1 MKESD
6 TRLRGILDEMSSL
19 SDAGKLPIH
28 EQWQAMADKVQTLGP
43 EELEAVSDH
52 WQSLPTPYLPM
63 IDDPTLTRPNK
74 AYFSELQY
82 LATTYKPFVSTFLH
96 AVAGDLVD
104 IPILQWL
111 DSPPHPSVMVPAL
124 VSMPLIGLTQLCQYL
139 VACRIARREVGQVCA
154 SFDQLSGH
162 SQGIVS
168 ALAVSASKTYAQFVC
183 NSKKAL
189 RLLGL
194 VARKSTE
201 AFVGQSQMLEPAPEN
216 TSPMLLVGGL
226 LQNELQGLIDLIR
239 DPKKVLDIHIG
250 LKNGHRKFVVNGDPA
265 DLHHLHQI
273 LERIKMARPVPAPRV
288 FSFFLDINVPF
299 HHPYLQS
306 AVRDVCQSA
315 LAGDDLW
322 KDDQLLVPVLD
333 TFRGQ
338 DMRIAQSQRQN
349 LTRHLAEQIMVLPV
363 DWPAVTAFEG
373 IPRPTHIIDFGPGQG
388 GGIGSLTYFN
398 LLGTGVDSVSFGRG
412 LTRFYDASVRTLV
425 PWDRVRH
432 GRSIGPIFMTR
443 GLDSNTVAHIF
454 TQIEVADV
462 VPSLDP
468 STAIVRLGSAQEL
481 AQLQASQVW
490 GSLGGVCL
498 HGALLASFV
507 ADDVQLPRPDG
518 LVVLNICTPD
528 ECKSSIAYAASRPER
543 SLVFCLDC
551 AELENLLLAQYP
563 SIRDQCPRVALVASR
578 SHTRP
583 PQELSSLLVGSWSA
597 PYDMPAMPLDGLV
610 LDCSPMADS
619 SCSLAGMVQM
629 LATYRCAP

>member
-1 MKESD
+1 
-6 TRLRGILDEMSSL
+6 
-19 SDAGKLPIH
+19 
-28 EQWQAMADKVQTLGP
+28 
-43 EELEAVSDH
+43 
-52 WQSLPTPYLPM
+52 
-63 IDDPTLTRPNK
+63 
-74 AYFSELQY
+74 
-82 LATTYKPFVSTFLH
+82 
-96 AVAGDLVD
+96 
-104 IPILQWL
+104 
-111 DSPPHPSVMVPAL
+111 
-124 VSMPLIGLTQLCQYL
+124 MPLIGLTQLCQYL

-265 DLHHLHQI
+265 DLHRLHQI
-273 LERIKMARPVPAPRV
+273 LERIK
-288 FSFFLDINVPF
+288 
-299 HHPYLQS
+299 
-306 AVRDVCQSA
+306 
-315 LAGDDLW
+315 
-322 KDDQLLVPVLD
+322 LLVPVLD

-373 IPRPTHIIDFGPGQG
+373 IPRPTHIIDFGPGQDR
-388 GGIGSLTYFN
+388 GIGSLTYFN

-432 GRSIGPIFMTR
+432 GKSIGPIFMTR
-443 GLDSNTVAHIF
+443 GLDSNTVPHIF

-481 AQLQASQVW
+481 DQLQASQVW
-490 GSLGGVCL
+490 DSLGGVCL
-498 HGALLASFV
+498 HGGLLASFV
-507 ADDVQLPRPDG
+507 AKDVQLPRPDG

-551 AELENLLLAQYP
+551 AELENMLLAQYP

-583 PQELSSLLVGSWSA
+583 PQELSSLLAGSWSA
-597 PYDMPAMPLDGLV
+597 PYDMPAMPLDGLA
-610 LDCSPMADS
+610 LDRSPMADS